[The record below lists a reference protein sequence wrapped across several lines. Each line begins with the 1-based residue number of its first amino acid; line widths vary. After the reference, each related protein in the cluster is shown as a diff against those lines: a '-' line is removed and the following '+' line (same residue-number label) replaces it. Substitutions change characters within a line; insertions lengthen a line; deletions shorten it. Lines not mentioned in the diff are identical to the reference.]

1 MNPQTIQ
8 QLTQQAQQAQQ
19 QLDNIYK
26 QRGLR
31 YDPTTKSAVQ
41 LPQVNT
47 SINAGQ
53 IGTTKATPI
62 VPTPP
67 PSKELGTLNDAFTA
81 EVKTGGLPVNQEREA
96 LKTSLA
102 DYVKGLSGE
111 SAETAPLAA
120 DAETKRIKAQTMFNE
135 IDEFDKKFRENV
147 KEIRLNKEGK
157 FGGAV
162 EQEVARAQQVYEDTR
177 ANKALSYRIASQDSE
192 NATRTL
198 NDKVNALKDQNAQKL
213 EVFRLQASLMSND
226 LTESE
231 SMQVASNYRI
241 KEKEMATLEDAYQ
254 SAMVAG
260 QENGASEGY
269 FNALDTAKRTG
280 NVASLM
286 SVTTRYGYKTLDQK
300 IKEENLRK
308 SASGDVDIKL
318 TPEKRTRLLGS
329 GFTSVDI
336 TGIEKDI
343 NTHGI
348 KKVLENQ
355 SLTTTQRLAISEVYG
370 GETVLSEV
378 ETALTPKVTKKWWQF
393 WK

>member
-53 IGTTKATPI
+53 IGTTKAIPI

-81 EVKTGGLPVNQEREA
+81 EVKTGGLPVNQEREE

-120 DAETKRIKAQTMFNE
+120 DAETKRLKAQTMFNE
-135 IDEFDKKFRENV
+135 IDEFDKQFREEV
-147 KEIRLNKEGK
+147 KAIRAES
-157 FGGAV
+157 GGLLSGQNAKIA
-162 EQEVARAQQVYEDTR
+162 QAQQVYEDTR